1 MIHENLTSAKKNE
14 TRVIFPQWWQILGLI
29 EEGYRLVNRDGM
41 GGPSSNLFGAFAFFS
56 GWGRHLL
63 RNLGEPKTEKINNN
77 WLMPLKNMFVSQE
90 KFLRLQKSGSSV
102 KAVKGKVYRK
112 PLDFQLDFMVKTK
125 AHGFLK
131 SPSQTDRARHGP
143 AFCEATQLA
152 MVHWGHRAMLP
163 ATAPQASFFSW
174 GLGSFCHRNYGRFQ
188 RSISYKYWTWIVEK
202 SGEIVSFRW
211 VVGPP
216 PAIFCSF
223 YEDDTALVEVSV
235 MIARWQGWWGAFWRR
250 RYATLCTL
258 SWKLLHV
265 CVRGQG

>member
-1 MIHENLTSAKKNE
+1 MIHENLTIAKKNE
-14 TRVIFPQWWQILGLI
+14 THVIFPQWWQIQGI
-29 EEGYRLVNRDGM
+29 NWRRIQTGKQRWN
-41 GGPSSNLFGAFAFFS
+41 GGPSQTYLVRSRSFQVE
-56 GWGRHLL
+56 RYLL
-63 RNLGEPKTEKINNN
+63 INLGEPKTEKINNN

-102 KAVKGKVYRK
+102 EAVKGKVYRK
-112 PLDFQLDFMVKTK
+112 PLDFQLDFVVKAM

-131 SPSQTDRARHGP
+131 SPSQTDRARYDP

-152 MVHWGHRAMLP
+152 IVHWGHRAMLP

-174 GLGSFCHRNYGRFQ
+174 GLGSFCHRKYGRFQ

-216 PAIFCSF
+216 PAVFCSF
-223 YEDDTALVEVSV
+223 YEVDAALVEVSV